1 MAVLVIQDELSCLL
15 SCMIDV
21 FSRKVWYETLTV
33 FGDVVSYVTNVTDT
47 VTSFRN
53 FRRETI
59 MVRAHGF
66 SISLMNYA

>member
-1 MAVLVIQDELSCLL
+1 MSLVVLYDS
-15 SCMIDV
+15 MRDV
-21 FSRKVWYETLTV
+21 FSRKAWYETLTV
-33 FGDVVSYVTNVTDT
+33 FGDVVMYPYVTNVTDT
-47 VTSFRN
+47 ETSFRN